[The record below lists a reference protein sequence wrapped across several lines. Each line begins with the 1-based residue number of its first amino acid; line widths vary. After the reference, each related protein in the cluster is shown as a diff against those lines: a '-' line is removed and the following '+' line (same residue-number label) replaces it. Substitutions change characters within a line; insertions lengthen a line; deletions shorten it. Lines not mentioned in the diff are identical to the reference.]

1 MKYLFFLL
9 SLFSAL
15 YVQAEKYDFEST
27 IPSSVQ
33 TTEGARISLSNTYY
47 KEGTKSLEWDYQP
60 QSHLIFHVPVQ
71 LNSST
76 VQNYG
81 ITLWIYNEIPQK
93 DSLRFEFL
101 DEKGTVQFQFNF
113 HLAATGWRACWIGFK
128 HMQGKKENLSL
139 AQCRRTNL
147 LTQPEHL

>member
-1 MKYLFFLL
+1 MGLPAPVLP
-9 SLFSAL
+9 
-15 YVQAEKYDFEST
+15 D
-27 IPSSVQ
+27 
-33 TTEGARISLSNTYY
+33 
-47 KEGTKSLEWDYQP
+47 
-60 QSHLIFHVPVQ
+60 FHVPVQ

-101 DEKGTVQFQFNF
+101 DEKGTVQFQFSF

-139 AQCRRTNL
+139 AQCRITSPATKGKIYLDRMTYPVKKSTTVPHPTNKCRI
-147 LTQPEHL
+147 TIH